1 MMLYLSFLAPV
12 EKLFLSPVSMD
23 KAQSS
28 TCEGD
33 SLPAPPHLTSVHCI
47 KGEEAEGHWG
57 TVCAVG
63 ASFPGVLVSLINFP
77 MLAFI
82 AFQC

>member
-12 EKLFLSPVSMD
+12 EKLFLTPVSTD
-23 KAQSS
+23 KAQSRTS
-28 TCEGD
+28 EGD
-33 SLPAPPHLTSVHCI
+33 SLPAPPHLTRVHCI
-47 KGEEAEGHWG
+47 KGEEAQGHWG
-57 TVCAVG
+57 TVCTVG

-77 MLAFI
+77 TLAFI